1 MERKRYVQ
9 GLEFSGK
16 AARLRIFQL
25 LSVICIGLPLL
36 ISVPGLASS
45 RDPADG
51 SGFLVRAKDNLLT
64 VKLMDVPLEE
74 VLTEIA
80 NQTGIQI
87 TFYGQAGKI
96 LSADFSDIP
105 LDKGLGRLTRGSDH
119 IFIYR
124 GEGAKGS
131 SPAIREVIIRCE
143 SGGRPLV
150 IGPQEQ
156 STQEAKK
163 LSQDSLVED
172 LRIKERAFPEESAH
186 IPMELKD
193 MMAIPHLSEALPDDE
208 EGSRGRNHSTD
219 QGSRYHAIG
228 PLPDEEADVGE
239 SPLDV
244 LAYSETKDETVPSV
258 DVPRHEPGER
268 GLVMADLMGHALSY
282 LREGLS
288 ALTSACRIITEVDV
302 ANLQSP
308 NEAVKR
314 EVLRKFSRKEPFLTN
329 IVGRFL
335 NRNIEKEAVTTML
348 ALLRDGREPED
359 IQLGILR
366 AMGDLGKK
374 TEVPVSPL
382 IEKLKSADPRM
393 RLQAV
398 ESLGKIKDK
407 KAVPALIQLLETEAN
422 KYPVIWA
429 LGEIRDK
436 SAVPA
441 LNRLLTSE
449 DQYVR
454 YNANKALVKI
464 R

>member
-1 MERKRYVQ
+1 MKRYVQ
-9 GLEFSGK
+9 RLEFSGK

-25 LSVICIGLPLL
+25 LSVICIALPPL

-64 VKLMDVPLEE
+64 VKLMDVPLQE

-87 TFYGQAGKI
+87 TFYGQAGKN

-105 LDKGLGRLTRGSDH
+105 LDKGIGRLTRGSDH

-131 SPAIREVIIRCE
+131 GPAIREVIIRCE
-143 SGGRPLV
+143 AGGRPLI

-156 STQEAKK
+156 PTQEAKK
-163 LSQDSLVED
+163 LSQDSLVEG

-193 MMAIPHLSEALPDDE
+193 MRATPHVSKALLDDE
-208 EGSRGRNHSTD
+208 EGSTGRGNSAD
-219 QGSRYHAIG
+219 QGPRYHAIG
-228 PLPDEEADVGE
+228 PLPDEEADVAE
-239 SPLDV
+239 SPLDA
-244 LAYSETKDETVPSV
+244 LAYSEAKDDTVPSM
-258 DVPRHEPGER
+258 DAPGHEPGDR
-268 GLVMADLMGHALSY
+268 GLVMADLMGYALSFV
-282 LREGLS
+282 REGLS
-288 ALTSACRIITEVDV
+288 VLTAACRIVTEADV
-302 ANLQSP
+302 ADLQSP

-314 EVLRKFSRKEPFLTN
+314 EVLRKFSRKESFPIN

-335 NRNIEKEAVTTML
+335 NRNIEKEAMTTML
-348 ALLRDGREPED
+348 ALLRDGRESED
-359 IQLGILR
+359 IQLSILR

-382 IEKLKSADPRM
+382 IEKLKSGDPQM

-407 KAVPALIQLLETEAN
+407 NAVPALIQLLETEAN
-422 KYPVIWA
+422 EYPVIWA

-436 SAVPA
+436 SAVPS

-449 DQYVR
+449 DKYIR